1 VRLGPGW
8 GQRRLAGAL
17 LLLLAGLATAVAL
30 SGTVAAG
37 MPRWAALGVPKLPSA
52 DHSVVWQ
59 VAADPVQP
67 SSLIAATS
75 RGVFTSVDGGQ
86 QWQSSSITS
95 WSWTVTFAPHGT
107 AAYVGTDRHGVY
119 RTTDNGATFTAEND
133 GLANLDVRAITA
145 SANAVILGTNSGVY
159 VSGTGEGWAPAG
171 LQHTSISSVAV
182 ISDSPLSVLAG
193 SDSTISKPNLF
204 ENLAAASSKEW
215 ESVASGDPGGSPVF
229 AVAAGPLAAG
239 ASSPPI
245 LVGSLKGLMLS
256 TNNASTWQQVNL
268 SQGVL
273 WSANAIAFDP
283 ENPTVVYVGG
293 DNGGSTGGGLQ
304 RSLDGG
310 TSWGI
315 WQGSLPAS
323 GVTGLWVEP
332 TSPVTVLAALWNG
345 ATREPATAKLV
356 DTSAPGAVKLQQLGS
371 TPIPVS
377 PPPTS
382 PATPKPSHHR
392 AHPLR
397 LKFSLPA
404 WAPPILAA
412 AVVVLLVGLVM
423 ALRRRRTRL
432 DAEAPP

>member
-1 VRLGPGW
+1 MKLGPGW
-8 GQRRLAGAL
+8 GQRRLAGVAL
-17 LLLLAGLATAVAL
+17 LVVAGLATAIAL
-30 SGTVAAG
+30 SGTVVAG
-37 MPRWAALGVPKLPSA
+37 TPRWAALGGPKLPSA

-75 RGVFTSVDGGQ
+75 RGVFTSADGGQ
-86 QWQSSSITS
+86 QWQRSSIAK
-95 WSWTVTFAPHGT
+95 WSWTVTFAPNGT
-107 AAYVGTDRHGVY
+107 AAYVGTDGGGVY

-145 SANAVILGTNSGVY
+145 SANALVLGTNSGVY
-159 VSGTGEGWAPAG
+159 VSGTGEGWDPAG

-182 ISDSPLSVLAG
+182 ISDNPLSVLAG
-193 SDSTISKPNLF
+193 SDSTISKTNLY
-204 ENLAAASSKEW
+204 ENLAAVSSKEW

-273 WSANAIAFDP
+273 WSVNAIAFDP
-283 ENPTVVYVGG
+283 ENPKVVYVGG

-304 RSLDGG
+304 RSLDAG
-310 TSWGI
+310 TSWGV
-315 WQGSLPAS
+315 WQGGLPAS

-332 TSPVTVLAALWNG
+332 TRPVTVIAALWNG
-345 ATREPATAKLV
+345 AKREPATAKLV

-382 PATPKPSHHR
+382 PITPNPRHHR
-392 AHPLR
+392 AHSTP
-397 LKFSLPA
+397 LKFSLPG
-404 WAPPILAA
+404 WAPPIIAA

>member
-1 VRLGPGW
+1 
-8 GQRRLAGAL
+8 
-17 LLLLAGLATAVAL
+17 
-30 SGTVAAG
+30 
-37 MPRWAALGVPKLPSA
+37 
-52 DHSVVWQ
+52 VWQ

-75 RGVFTSVDGGQ
+75 RGVFTSADGGL
-86 QWQSSSITS
+86 QWQSSSITR
-95 WSWTVTFAPHGT
+95 WSWTVTFSPDGT
-107 AAYVGTDRHGVY
+107 AAYVGTDGHGVY
-119 RTTDNGATFTAEND
+119 RTTDNGAIFTVDND
-133 GLANLDVRAITA
+133 GLSNLDVRAITA
-145 SANAVILGTNSGVY
+145 SPNAVVLGTNSGVY
-159 VSGTGEGWAPAG
+159 VSGTGEGWDRAG

-193 SDSTISKPNLF
+193 SDSTIAKTNLF

-215 ESVASGDPGGSPVF
+215 ESVSSGDPGGAPVF

-245 LVGSLKGLMLS
+245 LVGTLKGLLLS
-256 TNNASTWQQVNL
+256 TNNARTWQQVNL

-273 WSANAIAFDP
+273 WSVNTIAFDP
-283 ENPTVVYVGG
+283 HNPQVVYVGG

-304 RSLDGG
+304 RSVDGG
-310 TSWGI
+310 TSWGV
-315 WQGSLPAS
+315 WQGGLPAI

-371 TPIPVS
+371 SPIPVS
-377 PPPTS
+377 PPPTA
-382 PATPKPSHHR
+382 PITPKPSHHR
-392 AHPLR
+392 SHPLR

-404 WAPPILAA
+404 WAPPIIAA

-423 ALRRRRTRL
+423 AVRRRRTRL